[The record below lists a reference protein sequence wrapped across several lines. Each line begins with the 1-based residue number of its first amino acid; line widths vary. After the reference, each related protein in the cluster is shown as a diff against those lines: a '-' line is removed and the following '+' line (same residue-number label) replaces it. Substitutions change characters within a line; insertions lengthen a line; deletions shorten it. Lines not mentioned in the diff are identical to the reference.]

1 MTILFSISMELPLFL
16 IGALKKNPAHWLT
29 PETLTQLIWG
39 LVLADSGV
47 VKAPWWFKKWGSA
60 G

>member
-47 VKAPWWFKKWGSA
+47 VKAP
-60 G
+60 